1 MCAPVGCPYFRGMAS
16 VVVEFSAQEPER
28 LARWWADVLGWHLD
42 TRTGTVVQPTG
53 PGVPL
58 RFVASARAKT
68 RKNGVHLDLRSES
81 HDDQNR
87 IVERLFNAGA
97 RFADIDQSSDVPWV
111 VMADVEGNELCVLEP
126 RKVYVDTGPV
136 AAVAIDTSD
145 PRSDAR
151 TMATATGME
160 LAGERCEFASLRPP
174 SGEGPFLEFLE
185 SESGPQGMLRVLVE

>member
-1 MCAPVGCPYFRGMAS
+1 MAS
-16 VVVEFSAQEPER
+16 VVVEFSAREPAR
-28 LARWWADVLGWHLD
+28 LARWWAEALGWQLD
-42 TRTGTVVQPTG
+42 TQTGIIVRPTG

-81 HDDQNR
+81 HDDQNK

-111 VMADVEGNELCVLEP
+111 VMADIEGNELCVLEP
-126 RKVYVDTGPV
+126 RKVYTRTGPL
-136 AAVAIDTSD
+136 AAIVVDSLD

-151 TMATATGME
+151 TLATATGME
-160 LAGERCEFASLRPP
+160 LAGERSEFASLRPP

-185 SESGPQGMLRVLVE
+185 SASGPEGMLRVLAE